1 MKIEKSFIITFYLP
15 IMTKQKLSRFH
26 WYVWFPYPSS
36 WIKALF
42 ITIYL
47 NVIIIIVRMTVI
59 IGYLTAEI
67 VDKPH
72 TVIFFGIFA
81 LLTPIPVIAFT
92 HHILHLFLSKYI
104 PGIQTLEMKN
114 TQGFEIKI
122 FSWWEGLYSWVVIVI
137 SIMIATALCTYLLPL
152 FDLDYRIPVHRYTYS
167 QKKIIAV
174 FGIIF
179 IIAAA
184 LLYQFEYCFKRN
196 LLFNNSI
203 DGKNIQNKPNI
214 NSDINS
220 NMNKLRGDMGLYK
233 IRDKNKKN

>member
-1 MKIEKSFIITFYLP
+1 
-15 IMTKQKLSRFH
+15 MTKQKLSRFH

-42 ITIYL
+42 ITVYL
-47 NVIIIIVRMTVI
+47 NVIIIIVSMTAI
-59 IGYLTAEI
+59 IGYLTAAI

-92 HHILHLFLSKYI
+92 HHILHLFLRKYI
-104 PGIQTLEMKN
+104 PVIQTLEMKN

-122 FSWWEGLYSWVVIVI
+122 FSWWEGLYGWVVILI
-137 SIMIATALCTYLLPL
+137 SMMIATALCTYLIPL
-152 FDLDYRIPVHRYTYS
+152 FDLDYRIPVDKYTDS
-167 QKKIIAV
+167 QKKIITV

-179 IIAAA
+179 IIVAA

-196 LLFNNSI
+196 LLFHNNI
-203 DGKNIQNKPNI
+203 DHKNFPKKPNI
-214 NSDINS
+214 NSDRNS

-233 IRDKNKKN
+233 MKDKNKKN

>member
-1 MKIEKSFIITFYLP
+1 
-15 IMTKQKLSRFH
+15 MTKQKLSRFH

-196 LLFNNSI
+196 LLFTNSI
-203 DGKNIQNKPNI
+203 GIKNVNNQLNK
-214 NSDINS
+214 
-220 NMNKLRGDMGLYK
+220 
-233 IRDKNKKN
+233 